1 MLNSFLLLLS
11 LLLLPPP
18 STIAVSSSFYYFML
32 NLFAYLP
39 IECNRVKI
47 NCLLLKF
54 ILAAVFNIYISG

>member
-1 MLNSFLLLLS
+1 MLN
-11 LLLLPPP
+11 LLLLPL
-18 STIAVSSSFYYFML
+18 STIAVSSFYCML
-32 NLFAYLP
+32 FFLFAYLP